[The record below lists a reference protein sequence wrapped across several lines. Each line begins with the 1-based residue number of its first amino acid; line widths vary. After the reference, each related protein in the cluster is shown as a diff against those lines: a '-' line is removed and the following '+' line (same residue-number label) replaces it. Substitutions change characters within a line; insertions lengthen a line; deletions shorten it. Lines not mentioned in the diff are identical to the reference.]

1 MGIAVYLLS
10 NTFNMTMAVFDVGQ
24 HVVNAA
30 AGVLSHDTAIDVT
43 ALIAQTET
51 AMVDMEIGA
60 LVVLALESLVVS
72 LGMKLMSIVIT
83 VACYGRMI
91 EIYLYISV
99 APIPFATLTNREWGQ
114 IGSNYLR
121 GLFAL
126 AFQAFLMMVI
136 GPTKSGKSTLVNL
149 LARDIVSPTDV
160 AECTIRPSIIAKKS
174 DSVHD
179 DIIVYKSKNDGKE
192 SKVDCLDAV
201 VNILKGTGSEKDE
214 FIVDS
219 SETHSIRELKNV
231 ITNHIF
237 TNDNTVITAVTV
249 DASEG
254 ILSNNGSDENQIFL
268 VDMPGF
274 DGAIVKSEHDDE
286 YLYKAM
292 TERVDLILFVQSS
305 VSAILG
311 SSTEYFKFL
320 RESCSKNV
328 PIFLIN
334 NAYDSKS
341 WRKGKNTDDIKRQED
356 IAVTALYE
364 NGIMIY
370 DRKQNVVSINLG
382 MAYDHYFKVKENIE
396 IVGQEISLKDE
407 YDKFKEFEKILK
419 VNITSHINEI
429 RLNNCKGKVSHA
441 KKDLVDAVVGEITNL
456 TQKMNDKNNLKNV
469 LDGKQKDLQKGIHN
483 DLHIIEKT
491 DAEVYI
497 TNKAKAIFD
506 DYRKFLDMPR
516 EMEAEEINQ
525 KFQEAISEFESKLNE
540 ELLKQAEGIY
550 VGLYTN
556 ISNIE
561 NIDRND
567 IVLQKK
573 YQNKEYIKLNSINE
587 LVDKKGWDGKIFG
600 WQTPFKFGTK
610 YKKRERVNIYDGMV
624 SVICNRSQKS
634 VKDAI
639 ENLEKDFMHS
649 IEACFAN
656 LLSKIIT
663 SEEENEIVKLTELKT
678 AVDRVNI

>member
-1 MGIAVYLLS
+1 MNKEEELKGIEAV
-10 NTFNMTMAVFDVGQ
+10 
-24 HVVNAA
+24 
-30 AGVLSHDTAIDVT
+30 IDKEV
-43 ALIAQTET
+43 AKS
-51 AMVDMEIGA
+51 EIGKYFRNRSND
-60 LVVLALESLVVS
+60 EISN
-72 LGMKLMSIVIT
+72 K
-83 VACYGRMI
+83 I
-91 EIYLYISV
+91 ETFISRSKEH
-99 APIPFATLTNREWGQ
+99 N
-114 IGSNYLR
+114 SK
-121 GLFAL
+121 
-126 AFQAFLMMVI
+126 AFLMMVI

-160 AECTIRPSIIAKKS
+160 AECTIRPSIIAKKNE
-174 DSVHD
+174 SVQD
-179 DIIVYKSKNDGKE
+179 DIIVYKSKKDSKE
-192 SKVDCLDAV
+192 SKADCLDAV

-214 FIVDS
+214 YIVDS

-249 DASEG
+249 DVSEG

-274 DGAIVKSEHDDE
+274 DGAIVKSEYDDE

-341 WRKGKNTDDIKRQED
+341 WRKGKNTDDIERQED
-356 IAVTALYE
+356 IAVKALYE
-364 NGIMIY
+364 NGIMIHE
-370 DRKQNVVSINLG
+370 RKRDVKSINLG

-407 YDKFKEFEKILK
+407 YDKFNEFEKILK
-419 VNITSHINEI
+419 EDITSHINEI
-429 RLNNCKGKVSHA
+429 RLNNCKKKVSHA
-441 KKDLVDAVVGEITNL
+441 KKDLVDAIVVEITNL
-456 TQKMNDKNNLKNV
+456 TQKKNDKINLKNV
-469 LDGKQKDLQKGIHN
+469 LDGKQKNLKKEIHN
-483 DLHIIEKT
+483 DLHIIENT

-506 DYRKFLDMPR
+506 DYRTLLDVSKK
-516 EMEAEEINQ
+516 MEAEEINQ
-525 KFQEAISEFESKLNE
+525 KFQEAISQFKSKLND
-540 ELLKQAEGIY
+540 ELLKQAEAIY
-550 VGLYTN
+550 DGMHTD
-556 ISNIE
+556 ISYIE

-567 IVLQKK
+567 IVLHKN

-587 LVDKKGWDGKIFG
+587 LVDKKGFDGKIFG
-600 WQTPFKFGTK
+600 WQLFPKMGTK
-610 YKKRERVNIYDGMV
+610 YKKQERVNSYDEMV
-624 SVICNRSQKS
+624 LVICNSSKKS

-639 ENLEKDFMHS
+639 ETLEMDFMHS
-649 IEACFAN
+649 IEDCFAK

-663 SEEENEIVKLTELKT
+663 SEEENKIGKLEELKT
-678 AVDRVNI
+678 AVERVNI